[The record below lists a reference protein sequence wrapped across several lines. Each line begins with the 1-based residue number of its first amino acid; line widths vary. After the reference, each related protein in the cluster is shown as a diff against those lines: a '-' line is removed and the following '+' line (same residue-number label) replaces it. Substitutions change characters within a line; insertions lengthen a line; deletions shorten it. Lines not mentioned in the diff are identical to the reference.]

1 MSEGFRMR
9 HCVGGY
15 AETVKRGGSMI
26 FHLEAAGEPSTI
38 EISKHMMDGTTDHL
52 FIKQHKGIW
61 NKEPSRFH
69 KRRARDLV
77 NYLSMKQY

>member
-1 MSEGFRMR
+1 MH

-15 AETVKRGGSMI
+15 SGIVKRGESMI

-38 EISKHMMDGTTDHL
+38 EISKHTTNGTEHL
-52 FIKQHKGIW
+52 FIRQHKTIC

-77 NYLSMKQY
+77 NYLNMKQY